1 MMYMQKI
8 KYSAGFLIF
17 ISVFLLSSCGTIETG
32 NIGVRTSW
40 TGKISKEEVQPGF
53 YVAVFSSVM
62 EFSARE
68 ITVELTDMMPKAKD
82 NLTLADMDVEI
93 FYTAKSDSIA
103 DITIKYADRNARS
116 RDAGIYYPGY
126 YLIRSI
132 ARETTYSAVALYNSL
147 EVHKERENLKKQIE
161 KQLQNELDKN
171 DPGTF
176 EIKKVIIRNIKTDSS
191 VENAIKMAVAKEKE
205 LEAAKKE
212 VEIAIEKSKAYT
224 ILNRSLSK
232 NVLEQK
238 RIEVLK
244 QAVDEGKAKMIILG
258 NGGGTP
264 LINLPN

>member
-1 MMYMQKI
+1 MQKI
-8 KYSAGFLIF
+8 KYLIGFLIF
-17 ISVFLLSSCGTIETG
+17 FSVFLLSSCGTIETG
-32 NIGVRTSW
+32 NVGVRTSW
-40 TGKISKEEVQPGF
+40 TGEISKDEVNPGF
-53 YVAVFSSVM
+53 YVAIFSSVK

-82 NLTLADMDVEI
+82 NLTLADMDVEV

-103 DITIKYADRNARS
+103 EITIKYADRNARS
-116 RDAGIYYPGY
+116 RSGGIYYPGY
-126 YLIRSI
+126 YLVRSI
-132 ARETTYSAVALYNSL
+132 ARETTYSGVALYNSL
-147 EVHKERENLKKQIE
+147 EVHKEREKLKEQIRE
-161 KQLQNELDKN
+161 QLQKELDKN
-171 DPGTF
+171 DPGVF
-176 EIKKVIIRNIKTDSS
+176 KIQKVIIRNIKTDSS

-212 VEIAIEKSKAYT
+212 VEIAREKSKAYS
-224 ILNRSLSK
+224 ILNRSLSR

-264 LINLPN
+264 LINIPN